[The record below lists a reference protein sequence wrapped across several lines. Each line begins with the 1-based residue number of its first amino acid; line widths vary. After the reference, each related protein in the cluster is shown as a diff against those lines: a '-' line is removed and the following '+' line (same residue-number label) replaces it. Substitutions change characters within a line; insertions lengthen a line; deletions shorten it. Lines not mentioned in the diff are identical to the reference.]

1 MKTIEILTYAR
12 RCAAVSVAVL
22 AAAASAQADNVIV
35 EWQRIVGIIETEVPV
50 GRPSP
55 GGAPCN
61 ADIDCVL
68 GSRAPWV
75 TTRGYAAVN
84 LGSGQVHFQVKGL
97 VVAGDPSF
105 SNIGT
110 TSAVKRVKGT
120 LVCNDTAP
128 GIPELVD
135 TPSVRL
141 NELGNAS
148 FEGHVDLPYSC
159 IAEPEDIVFLIRIA
173 KMRVSPLIDTST
185 FRGFWIAA
193 GMIRT
198 IQGGG
203 L

>member
-1 MKTIEILTYAR
+1 MKTIDIRTHAR
-12 RCAAVSVAVL
+12 RCATVSVAVL
-22 AAAASAQADNVIV
+22 AAAASAHADDVIV
-35 EWQRIVGIIETEVPV
+35 EWQRIGGIIQTDALV
-50 GRPSP
+50 GRPP

-61 ADIDCVL
+61 VGIDCVL
-68 GSRAPWV
+68 GTPAPWV

-84 LGSGQVHFQVKGL
+84 LGSGQVHFEVKGL

-110 TSAVKRVKGT
+110 TAPVKRVKGT

-135 TPSVRL
+135 TPSVAL
-141 NELGNAS
+141 NKRGNAS
-148 FEGHVDLPYSC
+148 FEGQVDLPYSC
-159 IAEPEDIVFLIRIA
+159 IAEPGDIVFLIRIA
-173 KMRVSPLIDTST
+173 KVSEAPFLLDL
-185 FRGFWIAA
+185 WNAA

-203 L
+203 R

>member
-22 AAAASAQADNVIV
+22 ATAASAQADDVIV
-35 EWQRIVGIIETEVPV
+35 EWQRIVGIIQTDALV
-50 GRPSP
+50 GRPT

-61 ADIDCVL
+61 VGIDCVL
-68 GSRAPWV
+68 GTPAPWV

-84 LGSGQVHFQVKGL
+84 LGSGQVHFEVKGL

-110 TSAVKRVKGT
+110 TAAVKRVKGT

-135 TPSVRL
+135 TRSVRL

-148 FEGHVDLPYSC
+148 FQGRVDLPYSC

-173 KMRVSPLIDTST
+173 KASEAPFLLDL
-185 FRGFWIAA
+185 WNAA

>member
-1 MKTIEILTYAR
+1 MKTIEILTHAC
-12 RCAAVSVAVL
+12 RCAAISVAVL
-22 AAAASAQADNVIV
+22 ATAASAHADDVLV

-50 GRPSP
+50 GRPS

-61 ADIDCVL
+61 VDIDCVM
-68 GSRAPWV
+68 GSPAPFV

-84 LGSGQVHFQVKGL
+84 LGSGQVHFDVEGL

-105 SNIGT
+105 ANIGT
-110 TSAVKRVKGT
+110 SEAVKRVKGT

-135 TPSVRL
+135 TRSVRL

-148 FEGHVDLPYSC
+148 FQGRVDLPYSC

-198 IQGGG
+198 IQGGER
-203 L
+203 